1 MATRLLLT
9 LLALMA
15 GLAAQFT
22 PAQARAGV
30 LSDTEI
36 GAVAS
41 VAPLKRHV
49 ASALPARGCTEIRA
63 LGRVERVRPLSCP
76 PVLAITTVRQGID
89 RARE

>member
-1 MATRLLLT
+1 MMRFVLT
-9 LLALMA
+9 LLAVLA

-30 LSDTEI
+30 LADTEI

-41 VAPLKRHV
+41 AVPLKRNA
-49 ASALPARGCTEIRA
+49 ASVLPARSCGEIRA
-63 LGRVERVRPLSCP
+63 LGRVERLRPARCQ
-76 PVLAITTVRQGID
+76 PVLALVTVLPGID